1 MLSVRL
7 PVSSTLLVVKLLES
21 WKLYVDFQP
30 WGAVHGNA
38 PNLCV
43 LPVRVNYMWYY
54 RIDQQ
59 LPYLKHNLEVLVE
72 VNNSLISKINVQRV
86 PAYTI
91 IHFYLMPLFSGLDY
105 RVSLPVI
112 HYKQDSRIGTE
123 RLQKGYN
130 TVMRRQHCKE
140 ENERT
145 DRPKT

>member
-1 MLSVRL
+1 M
-7 PVSSTLLVVKLLES
+7 
-21 WKLYVDFQP
+21 
-30 WGAVHGNA
+30 HGNA

-86 PAYTI
+86 PAHTI
-91 IHFYLMPLFSGLDY
+91 IHFYLMLLFSGFDY

-112 HYKQDSRIGTE
+112 H
-123 RLQKGYN
+123 
-130 TVMRRQHCKE
+130 
-140 ENERT
+140 
-145 DRPKT
+145 